1 MIYALLQTLYMVF
14 FSTIFSLII
23 GFPIGIILVITS
35 KNHLCENLKLNSFLD
50 TIINI
55 FRSIPFIILIVAL
68 FPISKFIV
76 GTTIGTTA
84 AILPLSIAAAPFAA
98 RIIESSLKE
107 IPFGVIEAALSCGAT
122 NMQIIFKVMLREAI
136 PSLISG
142 ITLTIINIIGYSAM
156 AGAVGGEGIG
166 DYAIRE
172 GYMRYNNNIVLL
184 TILIL
189 IIVVQL
195 IQSIGNY
202 LCKKSNKKVF

>member
-23 GFPIGIILVITS
+23 GFPIGIILVLTS

-84 AILPLSIAAAPFAA
+84 AILPLSIAAAPFVA

-107 IPFGVIEAALSCGAT
+107 IPFGIIEAALSCGAT

-189 IIVVQL
+189 IVVVQL

-202 LCKKSNKKVF
+202 LCKKSNKKVL